1 MIRLEKFGEEDF
13 EQLIKWIDSEALMIN
28 WSGFLFRFPLSK
40 ESLKWYIDDT
50 NDIEESD
57 AFVYKAIDEES
68 NRVIGHISLG
78 GISHKNKSARISRV
92 LVGNTAE
99 KNKGYCRQMINAVL
113 KIGFETLK
121 LHRITLGVYDDNLSA
136 LKCYEKSGFVTEGI
150 FRDVL
155 LQEGKYRSMI
165 EMSMLENEWK
175 NIHLC

>member
-50 NDIEESD
+50 NDLQESD

-68 NRVIGHISLG
+68 NQVIGHISLG
-78 GISHKNKSARISRV
+78 GISRKNKSARISRV
-92 LVGNTAE
+92 LVGDTAE

-121 LHRITLGVYDDNLSA
+121 LHRITLGVYDDNVSA
-136 LKCYEKSGFVTEGI
+136 FKCYERSGFVTEGI

-155 LQEGKYRSMI
+155 FQEGKYRSMI
-165 EMSMLENEWK
+165 EMSMLESEWK

>member
-57 AFVYKAIDEES
+57 AFVYKVIDEET
-68 NRVIGHISLG
+68 NQVIGHISLG
-78 GISHKNKSARISRV
+78 GISRKNKSARISRV

-121 LHRITLGVYDDNLSA
+121 LHRITLGVYDDNISA

-150 FRDVL
+150 FRHVL

-165 EMSMLENEWK
+165 EMSMLESEWK